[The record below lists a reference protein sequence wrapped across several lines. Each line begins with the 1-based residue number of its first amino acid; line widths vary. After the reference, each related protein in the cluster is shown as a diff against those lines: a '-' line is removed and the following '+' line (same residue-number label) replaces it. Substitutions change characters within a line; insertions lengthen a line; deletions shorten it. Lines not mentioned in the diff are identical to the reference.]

1 MDNPLKPKKVKEVDH
16 MKKPKPVFSRGVAR
30 TILNISTS
38 QEPDVYWLQ
47 TAVEDLCRSRSL
59 PLQLLSND
67 FMRLLGNL
75 FEAQEALTILTT
87 LRTDY
92 RRSHPFTAATTE
104 SDYGFL
110 TSTEIE
116 DVLKL

>member
-1 MDNPLKPKKVKEVDH
+1 
-16 MKKPKPVFSRGVAR
+16 MKKPKAVFSKGVAR
-30 TILNISTS
+30 TILAINASH
-38 QEPDVYWLQ
+38 EPDIPWLE

-75 FEAQEALTILTT
+75 FEAQEAINILTA
-87 LRTDY
+87 LRNDY
-92 RRSHPFTAATTE
+92 FKSHPFTAPVKE
-104 SDYGFL
+104 SDFGFL

-116 DVLKL
+116 DVLNL